1 MNRLFFK
8 RSFSIFFSLLLVILC
23 TVSPC
28 LAVSAADHWPSGI
41 EVMSNSAIVM
51 DADTGTVLFEK
62 NADEIHY
69 PASITKLLTGLIAVE
84 NSEPDE
90 IVTFS
95 REAVAESYGG
105 TSSIARDV
113 GEKMTMEQCL
123 YGMMLES
130 ANECAYAIG
139 EHIGGDMDHFVSMMN
154 TRARELGC
162 TNTHFTNPNGLPD
175 EEHVTTAR
183 DMAIIGRAVINNER
197 IARIVGTKTYV
208 IPPTNK
214 HEDETYL
221 NNHHSMLNYYH
232 TSRYLYDGCLGG
244 KTGYTVAANNTLVTF
259 ARRDNMTLVCC
270 VMQADRPNHYED
282 TVNLFDYCFD
292 NFQTLDIADNDGLFT
307 NQKSKSVGSLAR
319 NMDMSTVH
327 AVGTVIIPKTAD
339 FSDTQHEISPA
350 DEVTDGIIAR
360 LDYTYGDRIV
370 GGGYLIYEPDE
381 LTPYPFHSEAEASG
395 EEKTFRVDIRLI
407 LLIAGVVLVVIV
419 LVTIIVKKSGEF
431 VREKPRR
438 KRDNDRPL
446 IEQPQAPPAKHK
458 TRTIYR
464 RRRKRR

>member
-1 MNRLFFK
+1 MKTKNLK
-8 RSFSIFFSLLLVILC
+8 KLASVSLSAIMILIM
-23 TVSPC
+23 TVSFCIP
-28 LAVSAADHWPSGI
+28 VSAADYWPSGI
-41 EVMSNSAIVM
+41 EVRSNSAIVM
-51 DADTGTVLFEK
+51 EADTGTVLFEK
-62 NADEIHY
+62 NADEIHS

-139 EHIGGDMDHFVSMMN
+139 EHIGGDMDTFVKMMN

-183 DMAIIGRAVINNER
+183 DMAIIGRAVINNKE
-197 IARIVGTKTYV
+197 IAQIVGTKTYV

-214 HEDETYL
+214 HEDETFL
-221 NNHHSMLNYYH
+221 NNHHAMLNFYH
-232 TSRYLYDGCLGG
+232 TSHYLYEGCLGG

-259 ARRDNMTLVCC
+259 AKRDGMTLVCC
-270 VMQADRPNHYED
+270 VMQADRPYHYED

-292 NFQTLDIADNDGLFT
+292 NFQTLSIADNNDLFT
-307 NQKSKSVGSLAR
+307 NQKKKSIGTLAK
-319 NMDMSTVH
+319 NMNMSTVK
-327 AVGTVIIPKTAD
+327 AEGTVVLPKTAD
-339 FSDTQHEISPA
+339 FSD
-350 DEVTDGIIAR
+350 R
-360 LDYTYGDRIV
+360 
-370 GGGYLIYEPDE
+370 
-381 LTPYPFHSEAEASG
+381 
-395 EEKTFRVDIRLI
+395 
-407 LLIAGVVLVVIV
+407 
-419 LVTIIVKKSGEF
+419 
-431 VREKPRR
+431 
-438 KRDNDRPL
+438 
-446 IEQPQAPPAKHK
+446 
-458 TRTIYR
+458 
-464 RRRKRR
+464 

>member
-1 MNRLFFK
+1 MKTKNLK
-8 RSFSIFFSLLLVILC
+8 KNIAMLLVALVFFVYAAYI
-23 TVSPC
+23 P
-28 LAVSAADHWPSGI
+28 VSAADHWPSGI
-41 EVMSNSAIVM
+41 EVQSNSAIVM
-51 DADTGTVLFEK
+51 EADTGTVLFEK

-95 REAVAESYGG
+95 KEAVAESYGG
-105 TSSIARDV
+105 TSSIARDI

-139 EHIGGDMDHFVSMMN
+139 EHVGGDMDHFISMMN

-183 DMAIIGRAVINNER
+183 DMAIIGRAVINNEQM
-197 IARIVGTKTYV
+197 ARIVGTKTYV

-214 HEDETYL
+214 HEEETFL
-221 NNHHSMLNYYH
+221 NNHHCMLNYYH
-232 TSRYLYDGCLGG
+232 TGRYLYEDCLGG

-259 ARRDNMTLVCC
+259 ARRNGMTLVCC
-270 VMQADRPNHYED
+270 VMQADRPHHYED
-282 TVNLFDYCFD
+282 TINLFDYCFD
-292 NFQTLDIADNDGLFT
+292 NFQTLDIADNESLFT
-307 NQKSKSVGSLAR
+307 NQKNKSIGSLAK
-319 NMDMSTVH
+319 NMNMSTVN
-327 AVGTVIIPKTAD
+327 AVGTVVLPKTAD
-339 FSDTQHEISPA
+339 FSDTEYEISPA
-350 DEVTDGIIAR
+350 EDTADNIIAK
-360 LDYTYGDRIV
+360 LDYTYSDKNV
-370 GGGYLIYEPDE
+370 GGGYLIYEPNE
-381 LTPYPFHSEAEASG
+381 LTSYPFHSEAEAEGS
-395 EEKTFRVDIRLI
+395 EDTFRVDIRLI
-407 LLIAGVVLVVIV
+407 LIIAGVVLLVIV

-431 VREKPRR
+431 VKERPRR

-446 IEQPQAPPAKHK
+446 VEQPQAPPAKHK

-464 RRRKRR
+464 RRRKRK

>member
-1 MNRLFFK
+1 MKKL
-8 RSFSIFFSLLLVILC
+8 FSLFLIIC
-23 TVSPC
+23 VSISVLFMSDIPVH
-28 LAVSAADHWPSGI
+28 ASDYWPSGI

-51 DADTGTVLFEK
+51 EASTGTVLYEK

-84 NSEPDE
+84 NSDPEE

-139 EHIGGDMDHFVSMMN
+139 EHVGGDMDTFVKMMN
-154 TRARELGC
+154 ARALELGC

-175 EEHVTTAR
+175 DDHVTSAR
-183 DMAIIGRAVINNER
+183 DMALIGRAVVNDPR
-197 IARIVGTKTYV
+197 IAQIVATKTYT

-214 HEDETYL
+214 HSDETFL
-221 NNHHSMLNYYH
+221 NNHHCMLNYYH

-259 ARRDNMTLVCC
+259 AKKNGLTLVCV
-270 VMQADRPNHYED
+270 VMQADRPYHYED
-282 TVNLFDYCFD
+282 TIALFDYCFD
-292 NFQTLDIADNDGLFT
+292 NFQTIDIAENENLFT
-307 NQKSKSVGSLAR
+307 NQKTKSIGSLAK
-319 NMDMSTVH
+319 NMNMSTVV
-327 AVGTVIIPKTAD
+327 AKGTIVLPKTAD
-339 FSDTQHEISPA
+339 FSNAASEIIPA
-350 DEVTDGIIAR
+350 DGESSNVIGQ
-360 LDYTYGDRIV
+360 LVYTYGDRDV
-370 GGGYLIYEPDE
+370 GGGFLIFEAE
-381 LTPYPFHSEAEASG
+381 EVTPYPFHSEMEVSSG
-395 EEKTFRVDIRLI
+395 EKVFRIDIRLI
-407 LLIAGVVLVVIV
+407 LIIIGVAVLAILLVIF
-419 LVTIIVKKSGEF
+419 IVRKSGDIIN
-431 VREKPRR
+431 RRHRHASSRPMKPEKP
-438 KRDNDRPL
+438 KY
-446 IEQPQAPPAKHK
+446 K
-458 TRTIYR
+458 TIYR

>member
-1 MNRLFFK
+1 MKK
-8 RSFSIFFSLLLVILC
+8 RFSLILTLVLVISMFSYIDIS
-23 TVSPC
+23 TR
-28 LAVSAADHWPSGI
+28 AADYWPSGI

-51 DADTGTVLFEK
+51 EASTGTVLFEK

-84 NSEPDE
+84 NSDPDE

-139 EHIGGDMDHFVSMMN
+139 EHVGGDMDTFVKMMN
-154 TRARELGC
+154 ARALELGC

-175 EEHVTTAR
+175 DDHVTTAR
-183 DMAIIGRAVINNER
+183 DMALIGRAVVNNPE
-197 IARIVGTKTYV
+197 IAQIVATKTYT

-214 HEDETYL
+214 HEDETFL
-221 NNHHSMLNYYH
+221 NNHHAMLNYYH

-259 ARRDNMTLVCC
+259 AKRDGMTLICV
-270 VMQADRPNHYED
+270 VMQADRPYHYED

-292 NFQTLDIADNDGLFT
+292 NFQTVDIAENDNLFT
-307 NQKSKSVGSLAR
+307 NQKSKSIGALAK
-319 NMDMSTVH
+319 NMDMSTVV
-327 AVGTVIIPKTAD
+327 ANGNIVLPKTAAM
-339 FSDTQHEISPA
+339 SDTELEIVPVEDA
-350 DEVTDGIIAR
+350 LPNVIGQ
-360 LDYTYGDRIV
+360 LVYTYGDRDI
-370 GGGYLIYEPDE
+370 GGGYLIFEADE
-381 LTPYPFHSEAEASG
+381 VTPYPFHNEKEATSG
-395 EEKTFRVDIRLI
+395 EKVFRIDLRLLVIIIAVAALAVI
-407 LLIAGVVLVVIV
+407 LVIFM
-419 LVTIIVKKSGEF
+419 IKKSGEI
-431 VREKPRR
+431 VKRRPRR
-438 KRDNDRPL
+438 TQRN
-446 IEQPQAPPAKHK
+446 IEVNKPKYK
-458 TRTIYR
+458 TIYR

>member
-1 MNRLFFK
+1 MKKSIIK
-8 RSFSIFFSLLLVILC
+8 RVLSSILSGMLILLSGVLPGL
-23 TVSPC
+23 T
-28 LAVSAADHWPSGI
+28 VSAADHWPSGI
-41 EVMSNSAIVM
+41 EVGSNSAIVM
-51 DADTGTVLFEK
+51 EADTGTVLFEK

-84 NSEPDE
+84 NSQPDE

-95 REAVAESYGG
+95 KEAVAESYGG

-139 EHIGGDMDHFVSMMN
+139 EHVGGDMDHFITMMN
-154 TRARELGC
+154 TRAAQLGC

-183 DMAIIGRAVINNER
+183 DMALIGRAVINNEQL
-197 IARIVGTKTYV
+197 ARIVGTKTYV

-214 HEDETYL
+214 HEDETFL
-221 NNHHSMLNYYH
+221 NNHHCMLNFYH

-259 ARRDNMTLVCC
+259 AKRNGMTLICC
-270 VMQADRPNHYED
+270 VMQADRPYHYVD

-292 NFQTLDIADNDGLFT
+292 NFQTLDISENEALFT
-307 NQKSKSVGSLAR
+307 NQKDKSIGSLAK
-319 NMDMSTVH
+319 NMNMSTVK
-327 AVGTVIIPKTAD
+327 ATGTVVLPKTAD
-339 FSDTQHEISPA
+339 FSDTEYEISPA
-350 DEVTDGIIAR
+350 DEADGGIIAD
-360 LDYTYGDRIV
+360 LTYTYGDRKV
-370 GGGYLIYEPDE
+370 GGGYLIYEPNE
-381 LTPYPFHSEAEASG
+381 LTAYPFHSEAEAVG
-395 EEKTFRVDIRLI
+395 TEKVFRVDIKLI
-407 LLIAGVVLVVIV
+407 LIIAGVALLIII
-419 LVTIIVKKSGEF
+419 LVTLIVKKTADFAVE
-431 VREKPRR
+431 RPRR
-438 KRDNDRPL
+438 KRDDSRPL
-446 IEQPQAPPAKHK
+446 IEQPTAPPTKRK